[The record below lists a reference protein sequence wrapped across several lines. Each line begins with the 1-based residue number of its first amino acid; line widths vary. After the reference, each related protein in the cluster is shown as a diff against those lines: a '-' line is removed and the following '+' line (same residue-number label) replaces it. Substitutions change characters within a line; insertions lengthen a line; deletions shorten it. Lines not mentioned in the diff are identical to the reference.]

1 MPANQV
7 VSHLCAKLR
16 FTPHRAEPVL
26 LDETLIAASGA
37 GLAVAE
43 VHDALDQAWTDIQ
56 NGRALGHKSVL
67 SLPEEVFWQDAG
79 LETRPVEFAGERLG
93 WKLSCLYGANPDFA
107 GVKVIGANAFNRL
120 LGLRRSRSTYILM
133 EKLTMQPLA
142 IVDATALSAARTG
155 AYASKVLGLC
165 PIETDGITVFLFG
178 AGPIAMAILTS
189 LAERAAPRIARVY
202 LKALRFES
210 ATALVASLSVTLPFD
225 LVAVEDNR
233 FLSDA
238 DFVVTATNSDKPVFE
253 DDELRRDACL
263 LHLGGDEVPVKTLR
277 RVLRQGQVGCDDL
290 ETVSRRNSQSLA
302 LQFSRTGSSLEALG
316 PHLGIQELSKT
327 SDWHLQPGT
336 PLSVTCV
343 GLPVLDLYVVAAL
356 FQKYRANLQTA

>member
-1 MPANQV
+1 MPANQL
-7 VSHLCAKLR
+7 VSHLALNLR
-16 FTPHRAEPVL
+16 FSPHRTEPVV
-26 LDETLIAASGA
+26 LDETLIATSGSA
-37 GLAVAE
+37 LSVAE
-43 VHDALDQAWTDIQ
+43 VHDVLDQAWIDIR

-67 SLPEEVFWQDAG
+67 SLPEDAFWREADFD
-79 LETRPVEFAGERLG
+79 TRPGEFAGERLG

-142 IVDATALSAARTG
+142 IIDATALSAARTG
-155 AYASKVLGLC
+155 AYASQVLSLC
-165 PIETDGITVFLFG
+165 PIKTDAITVFLFG
-178 AGPIAMAILTS
+178 AGPIAEAILAS
-189 LAERAAPRIARVY
+189 LSDRAARPIARVY
-202 LKALRFES
+202 LKALRLES
-210 ATALVASLSVTLPFD
+210 ARALVASLSTTLPFE
-225 LVAVEDNR
+225 LIAVEDNR
-233 FLSDA
+233 FLVEA
-238 DFVVTATNSDKPVFE
+238 DFVITATNSDKPVFA

-263 LHLGGDEVPVKTLR
+263 LHLGGDEVPVETLR

-290 ETVSRRNSQSLA
+290 ATVSRRNSQSLA

-316 PHLGIQELSKT
+316 PHLGILELSKA
-327 SDWHLQPGT
+327 SNWRLQPGA

-356 FQKYRANLQTA
+356 FQKYHANLQT